1 VVSFNDGGCC
11 DICGDLE
18 TVIVFRAARLSGSL
32 LLQSEVEM
40 KACDAGATAAT
51 LDYEAGAELFIAHRR
66 RAAGYMRFDRAA
78 DAIRFAI
85 EELPPQSLLA
95 THLEVEEARFDSGE
109 IRRLYEGAE
118 FPLPRRVAG

>member
-1 VVSFNDGGCC
+1 LNNGSCYG
-11 DICGDLE
+11 ICGDLE
-18 TVIVFRAARLSGSL
+18 TAIVFRAARLSGSL
-32 LLQSEVEM
+32 ILQSEVEM
-40 KACDAGATAAT
+40 KACDTGTAAT

-66 RAAGYMRFDRAA
+66 RGAGYMRFDRAA

-95 THLEVEEARFDSGE
+95 THLEVEEARFDGDE

-118 FPLPRRVAG
+118 FPLPRRVAD